1 MANSDK
7 NISIVPN
14 TSTTNT
20 PQIVFTGQNNSPIT
34 LKILDDGS
42 LSFEGSNGQ
51 LFSISNSFA
60 GTLFNVNDISGI
72 PSFDVEDTGRV
83 RVAPFNGNVIIGAS
97 AVDTTTAGGSSTDT
111 LQVTGNTFINGTLVL
126 AGLPEHDTE
135 AAATTAGLAAGSVY
149 QTSTGELRI
158 KL

>member
-83 RVAPFNGNVIIGAS
+83 RIAPFNGNVIIGAS
-97 AVDTTTAGGSSTDT
+97 AVDTTTTGASSTDT
-111 LQVTGNTFINGTLVL
+111 LQVTGNTFTNGTLVL
-126 AGLPEHDTE
+126 AGIPTYADNSAASSLPDG
-135 AAATTAGLAAGSVY
+135 AVY
-149 QTSTGELRI
+149 KTSSGELRI
-158 KL
+158 KV